1 MSPVS
6 SLTAMVVED
15 HDFQRHTVARMLRTL
30 GVTDVAEARDGREA
44 LAKLHAMQQ
53 IDLVV
58 CDLDMPEMDGMEFL
72 RHLGEEHS
80 MASVVI
86 CSAQDK
92 TLLSS
97 VEKMAHAYGVM
108 LLGAIEKPVTL
119 GGLESLIARRL
130 IGPTPQGATQD
141 AALYGLDPIIEGL
154 RLGQFEAFYQP
165 KIDLESG
172 LIIGAEALARWRHP
186 EAGLVAPAAFIP
198 TLEQNRQ
205 LDTLTLDML
214 EQAARACLDWRMLGF
229 DLSVSVNLSLVS
241 LGNTSLADR
250 ITRSVQ
256 SIGLD
261 PHHIILEITETA
273 AMTEVA
279 PALENLARLRMRGFG
294 LSVDDYGTGFSSL
307 RQLTRVPFTELKID
321 QAFVTGVASNPS
333 SRTIVESSVG
343 MASRLGIK
351 SVAEGV
357 ETQEELALLK
367 MLGCEIAQGYYIAR
381 PLDRRAFARFVE
393 STPAARVA
401 PRV

>member
-1 MSPVS
+1 MSPAA

-15 HDFQRHTVARMLRTL
+15 HDFQRHTVARMLRAL
-30 GVTDVAEARDGREA
+30 GVPEVAEARDGREA
-44 LAKLHAMQQ
+44 LAKLQAMQQ

-72 RHLGEEHS
+72 RHLGEAHS

-119 GGLESLIARRL
+119 GGLETLIARRL
-130 IGPTPQGATQD
+130 TGPTLQGAED
-141 AALYGLDPIIEGL
+141 RAAPYSFDQIIEGL
-154 RLGQFEAFYQP
+154 RLRQFEAFFQP
-165 KIDLESG
+165 KVDLESG
-172 LIIGAEALARWRHP
+172 LIVGAEALARWRHP
-186 EAGLVAPAAFIP
+186 DDGIVAPATFIP

-214 EQAARACLDWRMLGF
+214 DAAARACLDWRMLGF
-229 DLSVSVNLSLVS
+229 DLTVSVNLSLVS

-250 ITRSVQ
+250 ITRCVQ
-256 SIGLD
+256 SVGLD
-261 PHHIILEITETA
+261 PHHVVLEITETA

-279 PALENLARLRMRGFG
+279 PALENLTRLRMRGFG

-321 QAFVTGVASNPS
+321 QAFVTGVSGNPS
-333 SRTIVESSVG
+333 SRTIVESSVE
-343 MASRLGIK
+343 MASRLGIQ

-357 ETQEELALLK
+357 EAREDLDLLK
-367 MLGCEIAQGYYIAR
+367 ILGCEIAQGYYIAR
-381 PLDRRAFARFVE
+381 PLESRAFARFIE
-393 STPAARVA
+393 STPAARIVA
-401 PRV
+401 ND